1 MFAKNTFLEEK
12 NSLDSENKEI
22 EKKAYFTALKR
33 ISFYKLSM
41 KLVAT
46 NYSSDNKKL
55 TFYYTAKERVDFR
68 ILVKNLAEIFKVH
81 IQMQQIGTRD
91 EPKILG
97 GIGICGREVC
107 CALFLKRKKKL
118 NPVSLETA
126 RIQGLSL
133 ASSKI
138 SGICGKLRC
147 CLNFEYPTY
156 LSLKKNF
163 PKIGKVIEYGK
174 EKGKVIEQNL
184 LEGTIVVKNK
194 EGIKKILKVK
204 KNVMSGQ

>member
-1 MFAKNTFLEEK
+1 MFAKNIFLEEK
-12 NSLDSENKEI
+12 NSLDSENREI
-22 EKKAYFTALKR
+22 EEKAYYTALKR

-46 NYSSDNKKL
+46 NYSLNNKRL

-68 ILVKNLAEIFKVH
+68 VLVKNLAEIFKVH
-81 IQMQQIGTRD
+81 IQMQQIGARD

-107 CALFLKRKKKL
+107 CALFLKKKGKL

-133 ASSKI
+133 ASSKV

-147 CLNFEYPTY
+147 CLNFEYSTY
-156 LSLKKNF
+156 LDLKKDL
-163 PKIGKVIEYGK
+163 PKIGEIIEYGK
-174 EKGKVIEQNL
+174 GKGKVIEQNPL
-184 LEGTIVVKNK
+184 KGTIVVKNK
-194 EGIKKILKVK
+194 EGIKKVLKVK
-204 KNVMSGQ
+204 KHAMPG

>member
-12 NSLDSENKEI
+12 NSLDSENRQI
-22 EKKAYFTALKR
+22 EEKAYYTALKR

-46 NYSSDNKKL
+46 NYSLNNKRL

-68 ILVKNLAEIFKVH
+68 VLVKNLAEIFKVH
-81 IQMQQIGTRD
+81 IQMQQIGARD

-107 CALFLKRKKKL
+107 CALFLKKKGKL
-118 NPVSLETA
+118 SPVTLETA

-147 CLNFEYPTY
+147 CLNFEYSTY
-156 LSLKKNF
+156 LDLKKDL
-163 PKIGKVIEYGK
+163 PKIGKIIEYGK
-174 EKGKVIEQNL
+174 EKVKVIEQNPL
-184 LEGTIVVKNK
+184 KGTIVVKNK
-194 EGIKKILKVK
+194 EGIKKVLKVK
-204 KNVMSGQ
+204 KM

>member
-1 MFAKNTFLEEK
+1 MFAKNIFLEEK
-12 NSLDSENKEI
+12 NSLAPENREI
-22 EKKAYFTALKR
+22 EKKAYYTALKR

-46 NYSSDNKKL
+46 NYSLNNKRL

-68 ILVKNLAEIFKVH
+68 VLVKNLAEIFKVH
-81 IQMQQIGTRD
+81 IQMQQIGARD

-97 GIGICGREVC
+97 GCGICGREVC
-107 CALFLKRKKKL
+107 CALFLKKKGKL

-133 ASSKI
+133 ASSKV

-147 CLNFEYPTY
+147 CLNFERSTY
-156 LSLKKNF
+156 LDLKRDL
-163 PKIGKVIEYGK
+163 PKIGEIIEYGK
-174 EKGKVIEQNL
+174 EKVKVIEQNPL
-184 LEGTIVVKNK
+184 KGTIVVKNK
-194 EGIKKILKVK
+194 EGIKKVLKAK
-204 KNVMSGQ
+204 KHTMPG